1 MVEYPVYRL
10 LLLWLGIIFVTVFLS
25 LLPFIVQRLRPRGQ
39 GLWKILGELWT
50 PKKAFAYILGS
61 LIGLFLLAIFF
72 YGRDVTNGDL
82 QSLWLLALTLLII
95 FLAVT
100 ISIRLYRIE
109 KHNKM

>member
-1 MVEYPVYRL
+1 MAAYPVNWL
-10 LLLWLGIIFVTVFLS
+10 LLLWLGIIFVMGFLS
-25 LLPFIVQRLRPRGQ
+25 LLPFIVQRLRPQGQ

-50 PKKAFAYILGS
+50 PKKAFAYISGS

-82 QSLWLLALTLLII
+82 QSLWLLALTLFII
-95 FLAVT
+95 FLAAT

-109 KHNKM
+109 KHKKM